1 MKKIDELFNNY
12 ELNDDINIQPSE
24 MDELELKRI
33 TEMTLSKLDIK
44 SQKTKRFSK
53 KSIIP
58 LVAAAVLT
66 LTSITAIAGTDLNS
80 LFSRIFKSGVENIEN
95 SGKLVNVSDSHDGIT
110 FKVNGVVGDTNSATI
125 LFDIIKD
132 NGEAFSGEMV
142 TFDNLD
148 LSLDGSGGWSYNQY
162 NAEEISDTASFSL
175 TMDKRKGLY
184 NKELLLSITNINSI
198 DYLEKNASVNIY
210 DLLLNNKEL
219 QNISVPTEHIELPKQ
234 EDYPQMSN
242 DEFYKFSLNKKH
254 EKELVIPAVN
264 MNINLFENVKDAY
277 LDNIGIING
286 KLQICLKRSDLFD
299 FTRVYFVDKN
309 TNEEIHD
316 VFSLTQ
322 TSSTNDYSY
331 DKYYFDISTVEELEN
346 LELRANFYN
355 SKETHEGT
363 WNVKFKLDY
372 NNVAKKYRVN
382 RKIEFNDN
390 KFEVKSI
397 ELSPVSVTVK
407 MKRDLSNPIS
417 SIDGFNDIKVK
428 FKDGTFASYN
438 SGGTGG
444 GGLEISSTNI
454 FKNPI
459 NTEDVVSVIVGNEE
473 IIIK

>member
-12 ELNDDINIQPSE
+12 ELNDNINIQPSE

-33 TEMTLSKLDIK
+33 KEMTINKLDIK
-44 SQKTKRFSK
+44 SGKTKRFNK

-58 LVAAAVLT
+58 LVAAAALT

-80 LFSRIFKSGVENIEN
+80 LFSRIFESGVENIEN

-110 FKVNGVVGDTNSATI
+110 FKVNGVVGDSNSATI

-132 NGEAFSGEMV
+132 NGEPFNGEMV
-142 TFDNLD
+142 TFDKLD
-148 LSLDGSGGWSYNQY
+148 LLLDGSGGWSYNQY

-198 DYLEKNASVNIY
+198 DYHEKNASVNIY
-210 DLLLNNKEL
+210 NLLSNNKEL
-219 QNISVPTEHIELPKQ
+219 QNISIPTEHIELPKK
-234 EDYPQMSN
+234 EDYPQMSE
-242 DEFYKFSLNKKH
+242 DEFYKFSLGKKH
-254 EKELVIPAVN
+254 EKNLVIKAAN
-264 MNINLFENVKDAY
+264 MNINLFEDVKDVY
-277 LDNIGIING
+277 LDNIGIVNG
-286 KLQICLKRSDLFD
+286 KLQLCIKRSNLAD

-309 TNEEIHD
+309 TNEEIYD

-322 TSSTNDYSY
+322 TSSNSDFSY

-355 SKETHEGT
+355 NTETYEGT

-372 NNVAKKYRVN
+372 NNLTKKYKVN
-382 RKIEFNDN
+382 RRIMYNDN

-407 MKRDLSNPIS
+407 IKRDLSNPTA
-417 SIDGFNDIKVK
+417 SIDGYNDIKVK
-428 FKDGTFASYN
+428 LKDGTFASYN

-444 GGLEISSTNI
+444 GGLEISSTNV

-459 NTEDVVSVIVGNEE
+459 NPEDIVSVIVGNEE